1 MALNSNELINEPI
14 EIINGVKI
22 EIPNFKQQLQHLNS
36 LCKYD
41 VFKIPKLS
49 SIINEK
55 QMNEIQQFNNDIDD
69 KNDKEDKD
77 KEDKDKEDK
86 DKEDKDKDV
95 IAQFL
100 IKKKDYESHLK
111 TYENQVSQIITTRRN
126 LFIQLKKQEWIID
139 YKIKKRQ
146 TLSLKYENEISKLI
160 IPEELKNPNYK
171 KLNYQIKKEE
181 PIKWVFLSYP
191 QYKTQY
197 KSSFLL
203 TCKKLKDNFQYIHNI
218 RLRVLKDR
226 NDLKYQLNVLLKL
239 IQSKKK
245 ELNHLFDRL
254 KNFENYK
261 KHLFQK
267 LVSLRN
273 TRIKELLITSN
284 SKSQTNTYTNSQ
296 NKIKQDLIQD
306 LKNKTID
313 YETILILKYDT
324 PIIINQVKE
333 IKKFINAKHI
343 EKIKQIIMDTKKEMN
358 DTYLKY
364 FNNRLKNNF
373 HISPHL
379 VNQIRSTYPL
389 IYKNKDAFQA
399 FKNKILTNQ
408 VKTLYK
414 IQNDNQDKIT
424 QLQSDLKNT
433 KLKIE
438 QCLQNLLQEDP
449 DFKNTYQHY
458 QKIIQKKEQ
467 HLLKAYRNYKK
478 SIKINS

>member
-1 MALNSNELINEPI
+1 MALNSNESINEFI

-22 EIPNFKQQLQHLNS
+22 KIPNFKQQLQHLNS
-36 LCKYD
+36 TCTYD

-55 QMNEIQQFNNDIDD
+55 QMNEIQQFNKYID
-69 KNDKEDKD
+69 
-77 KEDKDKEDK
+77 
-86 DKEDKDKDV
+86 DKDKDKDKNQNQNV
-95 IAQFL
+95 KEQFL
-100 IKKKDYESHLK
+100 VKNKDYESYLQ
-111 TYENQVSQIITTRRN
+111 TYENQVLQIIAFRRN
-126 LFIQLKKQEWIID
+126 LFLQLKKQEWIID

-146 TLSLKYENEISKLI
+146 TLSLKYQSEISKLV
-160 IPEELKNPNYK
+160 IPVEIQYSNSEKV
-171 KLNYQIKKEE
+171 NYQIKKEE
-181 PIKWVFLSYP
+181 PIDWVFFSYQEYKS
-191 QYKTQY
+191 QYKPST
-197 KSSFLL
+197 LL
-203 TCKKLKDNFQYIHNI
+203 TCKKLKDNFQYLHNI
-218 RLRVLKDR
+218 KLRVIEDR
-226 NDLKYQLNVLLKL
+226 NELNLQLNTLIKL
-239 IQSKKK
+239 IQLKKK

-254 KNFENYK
+254 KNFENHK
-261 KHLFQK
+261 KQLFQK

-273 TRIKELLITSN
+273 TRIRELLITSN
-284 SKSQTNTYTNSQ
+284 SDSQINTYPNSQ

-313 YETILILKYDT
+313 YESISILKYDT

-333 IKKFINAKHI
+333 IKKFINARHI
-343 EKIKQIIMDTKKEMN
+343 EKIKQIILDTKKEMN
-358 DTYLKY
+358 DTYLKN

-389 IYKNKDAFQA
+389 VYKNKDAFKA
-399 FKNKILTNQ
+399 FKNKILINQ

-433 KLKIE
+433 KLKIQ
-438 QCLQNLLQEDP
+438 QCLQNSLQKDP
-449 DFKNTYQHY
+449 DFKNTFQHY
-458 QKIIQKKEQ
+458 QKVIQKKEQ

-478 SIKINS
+478 ILKISHHN